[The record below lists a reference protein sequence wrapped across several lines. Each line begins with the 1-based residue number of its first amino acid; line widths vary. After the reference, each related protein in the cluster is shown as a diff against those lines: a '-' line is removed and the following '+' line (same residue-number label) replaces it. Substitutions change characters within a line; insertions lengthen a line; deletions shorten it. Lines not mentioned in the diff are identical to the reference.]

1 MVLSAH
7 SPSQNG
13 NATFGDTSLERD
25 RREFA
30 RCHYPKHVNQA
41 HKAWVADQVYLVA
54 RAGHGGAAGGGT
66 FFGGGLPPDA
76 DPKRT
81 VKNRPAPSPTPQRTP
96 AHPPQSPHPP
106 HTP

>member
-41 HKAWVADQVYLVA
+41 HKAWVADQVYPVA
-54 RAGHGGAAGGGT
+54 RAGHGG
-66 FFGGGLPPDA
+66 GGLPGPVFGSEPRSSA
-76 DPKRT
+76 GSKKKWR
-81 VKNRPAPSPTPQRTP
+81 RPARPPPNPSGGAATNTNKP
-96 AHPPQSPHPP
+96 S
-106 HTP
+106 